1 MNEYL
6 MMTSHLCMLSKK
18 CMSVDCGVFIDEL
31 LLIFS
36 LNVSLPDIFIVFSF
50 FGHTFV
56 PLWIASDRDSNWYR
70 KLQFDMESRVFISQ
84 RLCIVIVCD

>member
-1 MNEYL
+1 
-6 MMTSHLCMLSKK
+6 
-18 CMSVDCGVFIDEL
+18 MSVDYGVFIDEL

-56 PLWIASDRDSNWYR
+56 PLWIAFASDRDSNWYR

-84 RLCIVIVCD
+84 RRFIVILCD

>member
-1 MNEYL
+1 MNDDDVPFVHVNQEVHVRGLVY
-6 MMTSHLCMLSKK
+6 
-18 CMSVDCGVFIDEL
+18 VFIDEL

-56 PLWIASDRDSNWYR
+56 SLWIASDRDSNWYR

-84 RLCIVIVCD
+84 RLCIVILCD

>member
-1 MNEYL
+1 MDDDDVPFVHVKQEVHVRGLVY
-6 MMTSHLCMLSKK
+6 
-18 CMSVDCGVFIDEL
+18 VFIDEL

-84 RLCIVIVCD
+84 LLGITILCD